1 MSIKESVER
10 TVSQAAIN
18 KAIDE
23 LKKDPE
29 HNLSGFVDRVEGI
42 ADKLPLQPMF
52 KDQLR
57 GVKELVNSDRP
68 GKQLLV
74 NLLRDTDAQVLK
86 TLVGAFVIDASW
98 FGVRTQRAVTQEEGF
113 NVPWFMLIDPTERC
127 NYKCTGCWA
136 GSYQQAKEMS
146 FETFDRVLTEA
157 GALGIHFVVVSGGE
171 PTCYPHLTDIFQK
184 HKDTAFMFYTNGSL
198 FSEKFVEEL
207 RACGNAAPCF
217 SVEGFKEKTDARRG
231 EGAWDRVM
239 QAMDRCRAAGLLY
252 GYSVCETSANLDE
265 VTSDAFVDHMIDK
278 GAKIGW
284 YFQYVPVGREPDTS
298 LMLTA
303 QQRLQS
309 YERIHAIRAGK
320 ALFPADFWN
329 DGPYT
334 GGCIAGARR
343 YFHVTADG
351 NIEPCAF
358 IHLSQGNINDMSLK
372 EALQLP
378 FLSEI
383 QKFQPYSDNLL
394 RPCLLIDHPDYF
406 REIAAMPG
414 VKGTDGT
421 VENMSGE
428 VGEHLDRLSQEWE
441 EVSRPVFERDFP
453 EAAKKAREMKQR
465 KEQNIAS
472 HGGDMRSFYRDPAVE
487 K

>member
-1 MSIKESVER
+1 
-10 TVSQAAIN
+10 
-18 KAIDE
+18 
-23 LKKDPE
+23 
-29 HNLSGFVDRVEGI
+29 
-42 ADKLPLQPMF
+42 MF

-207 RACGNAAPCF
+207 RACGNAVPCF

-298 LMLTA
+298 LMLSA

-309 YERIHAIRAGK
+309 YERIHAIRASK

-358 IHLSQGNINDMSLK
+358 IHLSQGNINDMSLSQAPAAPLLSRDP
-372 EALQLP
+372 EAAALL
-378 FLSEI
+378 
-383 QKFQPYSDNLL
+383 DNLL
-394 RPCLLIDHPDYF
+394 SPCLLAGSP
-406 REIAAMPG
+406 
-414 VKGTDGT
+414 
-421 VENMSGE
+421 
-428 VGEHLDRLSQEWE
+428 
-441 EVSRPVFERDFP
+441 
-453 EAAKKAREMKQR
+453 
-465 KEQNIAS
+465 
-472 HGGDMRSFYRDPAVE
+472 
-487 K
+487 